1 MPIPQFQEFMTPTLN
16 ALKDGNARTHVE
28 VEDIISPIMGISLSD
43 RKELLPSGTQT
54 IVRNRLSWALYYMY
68 RAGLLARKGRG
79 VYVITQAGK
88 QALDTGSKID
98 NKFLEQYSSFN
109 EFKSSSHTSEDEM
122 ENVQMIAEEHTDP
135 VTRISNAIT
144 EFNNRTRQDL
154 LERLRLVDEIYFEKI
169 CLDLM
174 KAMGYADTV
183 SLTQKSHD
191 CGIDGIVKEDA
202 LGLDIIY
209 TQAKRYTNS
218 KVGEVEVRNF
228 IGALDSVTKGVF
240 FTTSSF
246 SDTAK
251 EKAKRAAGKK
261 IILVDGEEM
270 ARLML
275 KYNVGV
281 RIKDTYQ
288 IKELDWSFF
297 AEDESES

>member
-1 MPIPQFQEFMTPTLN
+1 MPIPQFQEFMTPALN
-16 ALKDGNARTHVE
+16 ALKDGVARTHGE
-28 VEDIISPIMGISLSD
+28 VESIICPIMGISPEEQ
-43 RKELLPSGTQT
+43 KELLPSGTQT
-54 IVRNRLSWALYYMY
+54 VVRNRLSWALYNMY
-68 RAGLLARKGRG
+68 RAGLLVRPKRG
-79 VYVITQAGK
+79 LYHITQEGLN
-88 QALDTGSKID
+88 ALSTTKRID
-98 NKFLEQYSSFN
+98 NDFLDKYEGFRIFQNTSHKKDDM
-109 EFKSSSHTSEDEM
+109 EVKSS
-122 ENVQMIAEEHTDP
+122 ALEEKIDP
-135 VTRISNAIT
+135 VTRIGNAIE
-144 EFNNRTRQDL
+144 EFNKRTCQDL
-154 LERLRLVDEIYFEKI
+154 LEQLMDIHEIRFEKI

-191 CGIDGIVKEDA
+191 RGIDGIVKEDA

-228 IGALDSVTKGVF
+228 IGALDEVRKGVF

-246 SDTAK
+246 SEAAK
-251 EKAKRAAGKK
+251 EKAKRASGKK

-281 RIKDTYQ
+281 RVKESYQ
-288 IKELDWSFF
+288 IKELDENYFS
-297 AEDESES
+297 EDE